1 MAQVDHAM
9 TRDSATD
16 DDDDDDNLPSLED
29 LMADVA

>member
-9 TRDSATD
+9 TRDSATN